1 MIYRNEAVASARHTG
16 GIDLSP
22 VRAMKSQI
30 IEQLGQADILL
41 PSLVAEGL
49 AANDRIKVRMSA
61 LQAAAHHAREPDHPA
76 TDLQVE
82 CRAAD
87 IAPAA
92 LATLIGGAHL
102 AGDGRIAAPN
112 LARLIKEIHDDA
124 ATMLRAVSAGKP
136 AEGET
141 MNARLAA
148 IRTAGLLEAANEIEI
163 ARVAKLTGVAEG
175 GADSLHRLVMDLHK
189 ALNRLAADCSEEIL
203 SGAHVFGLH
212 IEDRA
217 AVESFMQGLNET
229 RVLKFNHPGLDTMAT
244 RSGGRLLIQND
255 IGTTDAHV
263 VVIAVKKNAVTVTY
277 TDVHRARAKFFIAL
291 FDTFEAKWSGLDRHV
306 AAGLGEDNAFF
317 LVTGQYAAD
326 SAADRNAFLNA
337 LGAALV
343 FLIDWNKARKLLRSW
358 VAKDDA
364 TRILDWA
371 ARQRI
376 GQRGFLEL
384 GGNELIGAAVRNAA
398 PTRIGFGERLD
409 QALGRNA
416 AVDFLKTAMRVSTE
430 ALSAG
435 RSVRLVRDQIEA
447 DLVRRLERVD
457 SALLA
462 TVLRQ
467 IGLAHDITAAIAHHV
482 AALQAGRPI
491 DGKLLAAR
499 AGLIERKADRIA
511 IEARKEATRLNA
523 GAIIEQL
530 VDRVE
535 EAVDELEQAAFI
547 ASLAPA
553 GIDSALLTALAD
565 LCAVAI
571 TATEAAASGLAA
583 AIEVPEGRR
592 ADSEDALNAVIR
604 LIDAEHAADARERDV
619 TTRVFAG
626 GFDVATSLSVIELAR
641 AIERA
646 TDRLAGFGHLLRR
659 HIMTDLSA

>member
-1 MIYRNEAVASARHTG
+1 
-16 GIDLSP
+16 
-22 VRAMKSQI
+22 MKSQI

-49 AANDRIKVRMSA
+49 AANDRIKVRLSA
-61 LQAAAHHAREPDHPA
+61 LQAAAQHARAPDSPA

-82 CRAAD
+82 CHAAG

-92 LATLIGGAHL
+92 IAALIGGAHL
-102 AGDGRIAAPN
+102 AGEGRMAAPN
-112 LARLIKEIHDDA
+112 LTRLMQEIDDDA
-124 ATMLRAVSAGKP
+124 AAMIRAVGAGNSSDGD
-136 AEGET
+136 A

-148 IRTAGLLEAANEIEI
+148 IRTTGSLEASNEIDV
-163 ARVAKLTGVAEG
+163 ARVAALTGVAKD

-189 ALNRLAADCSEEIL
+189 ALNRLAAGCSEEIL
-203 SGAHVFGLH
+203 DGAHVFGLH
-212 IEDRA
+212 PEDRA
-217 AVESFMQGLNET
+217 AVESFMRGLNAT
-229 RVLKFNHPGLDTMAT
+229 RALKFDHPGLDTMAT

-263 VVIAVKKNAVTVTY
+263 VVIAVENNAVTVTY
-277 TDVHRARAKFFIAL
+277 TDVHSARAKFFVAL
-291 FDTFEAKWSGLDRHV
+291 FEKFQAKWSGLDRHV
-306 AAGLGEDNAFF
+306 ATGLGEDNAFF
-317 LVTGQYAAD
+317 LVTGRYQAE
-326 SAADRNAFLNA
+326 STEDRNSFLAA

-364 TRILDWA
+364 ARILEWA

-376 GQRGFLEL
+376 GHRGFLEL

-398 PTRIGFGERLD
+398 PARIGFGERLD
-409 QALGRNA
+409 QALGRSA
-416 AVDFLKTAMRVSTE
+416 AVDFLKAAMRASTE

-462 TVLRQ
+462 IVLRQ
-467 IGLAHDITAAIAHHV
+467 AGLAHDLTALIAHHI
-482 AALQAGRPI
+482 AELQAGRPS
-491 DGKLLAAR
+491 DSKQLAAR
-499 AGLIERKADRIA
+499 AGQIERKADRIA
-511 IEARKEATRLNA
+511 LEARNEVARLNA
-523 GAIIEQL
+523 GPIIEQL

-535 EAVDELEQAAFI
+535 ESIDELEQAAFI
-547 ASLAPA
+547 ASLAPG
-553 GIDSALLTALAD
+553 GINPALLSALAE
-565 LCAVAI
+565 LCAVAT

-583 AIEVPEGRR
+583 AVDVPEGHR
-592 ADSEDALNAVIR
+592 ADSEDALNAVVR
-604 LIDAEHAADARERDV
+604 LIDAEHAADERERDV
-619 TTRVFAG
+619 TARVFAG
-626 GFDVATSLSVIELAR
+626 GFDVATSLSVLELAR

-659 HIMTDLSA
+659 HIMTGLLA

>member
-1 MIYRNEAVASARHTG
+1 
-16 GIDLSP
+16 
-22 VRAMKSQI
+22 MKSQI

-76 TDLQVE
+76 TDLRVE
-82 CRAAD
+82 CHAAG

-112 LARLIKEIHDDA
+112 LARLMKEIHDDA

-141 MNARLAA
+141 MDARLAA
-148 IRTAGLLEAANEIEI
+148 IRSAGLLEAANEIEI
-163 ARVAKLTGVAEG
+163 ARVARLTGVADG

-189 ALNRLAADCSEEIL
+189 ALNRLAADCAEEIL

-212 IEDRA
+212 TEDRA
-217 AVESFMQGLNET
+217 PVESFMQGLNET
-229 RVLKFNHPGLDTMAT
+229 RILKFNHPGLDTMAT

-291 FDTFEAKWSGLDRHV
+291 FDRFQAKWSGLDRHV

-317 LVTGQYAAD
+317 LVTGQYHAD

-384 GGNELIGAAVRNAA
+384 GGNELIGAAVR
-398 PTRIGFGERLD
+398 I
-409 QALGRNA
+409 
-416 AVDFLKTAMRVSTE
+416 AVFRKS
-430 ALSAG
+430 
-435 RSVRLVRDQIEA
+435 
-447 DLVRRLERVD
+447 
-457 SALLA
+457 
-462 TVLRQ
+462 
-467 IGLAHDITAAIAHHV
+467 TAA
-482 AALQAGRPI
+482 LRP
-491 DGKLLAAR
+491 
-499 AGLIERKADRIA
+499 
-511 IEARKEATRLNA
+511 
-523 GAIIEQL
+523 
-530 VDRVE
+530 
-535 EAVDELEQAAFI
+535 
-547 ASLAPA
+547 
-553 GIDSALLTALAD
+553 SA
-565 LCAVAI
+565 
-571 TATEAAASGLAA
+571 
-583 AIEVPEGRR
+583 
-592 ADSEDALNAVIR
+592 
-604 LIDAEHAADARERDV
+604 
-619 TTRVFAG
+619 
-626 GFDVATSLSVIELAR
+626 
-641 AIERA
+641 
-646 TDRLAGFGHLLRR
+646 
-659 HIMTDLSA
+659 

>member
-1 MIYRNEAVASARHTG
+1 
-16 GIDLSP
+16 
-22 VRAMKSQI
+22 MKSQI

-61 LQAAAHHAREPDHPA
+61 LQAAAHHAQQPDHPA
-76 TDLQVE
+76 TDLHVE
-82 CRAAD
+82 CRAAG

-102 AGDGRIAAPN
+102 AGDGRMAAPN
-112 LARLIKEIHDDA
+112 LARLMKEIQDDA
-124 ATMLRAVSAGKP
+124 ATMLRAVAAGKP

-148 IRTAGLLEAANEIEI
+148 IRTAGSLEAPNEIEI
-163 ARVAKLTGVAEG
+163 ARIAKLTGVEQDG
-175 GADSLHRLVMDLHK
+175 PDSLHRLVMDLHK
-189 ALNRLAADCSEEIL
+189 ALNRLAMDCSEEIL
-203 SGAHVFGLH
+203 AGAHVFGLH
-212 IEDRA
+212 PEDRA
-217 AVESFMQGLNET
+217 PVESFMQGLNET
-229 RVLKFNHPGLDTMAT
+229 RALKFNHPGLETTAT

-263 VVIAVKKNAVTVTY
+263 IVIAVKNNSVTVTH

-291 FDTFEAKWSGLDRHV
+291 LEKFQVKWSGLDRHV

-317 LVTGQYAAD
+317 LVTGQYQAD
-326 SAADRNAFLNA
+326 SATERNAFLAA

-343 FLIDWNKARKLLRSW
+343 FLIDWNRARKLLRTW

-364 TRILDWA
+364 VRILEWA
-371 ARQRI
+371 ARQRV
-376 GQRGFLEL
+376 GHRAFLEL

-416 AVDFLKTAMRVSTE
+416 AIDFLKTAMRVSTE

-447 DLVRRLERVD
+447 DLIRRLERVD
-457 SALLA
+457 SALL
-462 TVLRQ
+462 TIVLRQ
-467 IGLAHDITAAIAHHV
+467 VGLAHDVTAAIAHHI
-482 AALQAGRPI
+482 AELQAGRPS
-491 DGKLLAAR
+491 DSKQLAAR
-499 AGLIERKADRIA
+499 AGQIERKADRIA
-511 IEARKEATRLNA
+511 LEARKEVARLNA
-523 GAIIEQL
+523 GPIIEQL

-535 EAVDELEQAAFI
+535 ESVDELEQAAFI

-553 GIDSALLTALAD
+553 GIDPALLSALAE
-565 LCAVAI
+565 LCAVAT

-583 AIEVPEGRR
+583 ALEVPEGRR
-592 ADSEDALNAVIR
+592 ADSEEALAAVIR

-626 GFDVATSLSVIELAR
+626 GFDVATSLSVLELAR

>member
-1 MIYRNEAVASARHTG
+1 
-16 GIDLSP
+16 
-22 VRAMKSQI
+22 
-30 IEQLGQADILL
+30 
-41 PSLVAEGL
+41 
-49 AANDRIKVRMSA
+49 
-61 LQAAAHHAREPDHPA
+61 
-76 TDLQVE
+76 
-82 CRAAD
+82 
-87 IAPAA
+87 
-92 LATLIGGAHL
+92 
-102 AGDGRIAAPN
+102 
-112 LARLIKEIHDDA
+112 
-124 ATMLRAVSAGKP
+124 
-136 AEGET
+136 
-141 MNARLAA
+141 
-148 IRTAGLLEAANEIEI
+148 
-163 ARVAKLTGVAEG
+163 
-175 GADSLHRLVMDLHK
+175 MDLHK

-212 IEDRA
+212 TEDRA
-217 AVESFMQGLNET
+217 PVEGFMQGLNET
-229 RVLKFNHPGLDTMAT
+229 RGLKFNHPGLDTMAT

-291 FDTFEAKWSGLDRHV
+291 FDRFEAKWSGLDRHV

-317 LVTGQYAAD
+317 LVTGQYQAD
-326 SAADRNAFLNA
+326 SALDRNAFLGA

-409 QALGRNA
+409 QALGRIA
-416 AVDFLKTAMRVSTE
+416 AVDFLKTAMRASTE

-467 IGLAHDITAAIAHHV
+467 IGLAHDVTAAIAHHI
-482 AALQAGRPI
+482 AALQAGRPS
-491 DGKLLAAR
+491 DGKLLATR
-499 AGLIERKADRIA
+499 AGQIERKADRIA
-511 IEARKEATRLNA
+511 IEARKEATGLNA
-523 GAIIEQL
+523 GPIIEQL

-553 GIDSALLTALAD
+553 GIDSALLTALAE
-565 LCAVAI
+565 LCAVAM